1 MATNFKRDQQRI
13 HGSVPNTIFM
23 HENINEYTIDIPVQD
38 RTSGRI
44 GLSGHWRSWSLKSLQ
59 RTGCRGLD
67 PVGKKEREGGQFL
80 EEDQQYERETY
91 RERERVVN
99 NLWACVAV
107 LTAALSFWRIEA
119 TTVTATSVSRSSSPP
134 SPQQLPSPR
143 EDPIPIGIPRTLSS
157 PVAHHKRSP
166 SRKADVS
173 EQPFVTTKRRF
184 AAYYDVDD
192 RREEDC
198 DETEEPPVVA
208 TAAGT
213 VSEVIRAGNYNIGTA
228 LDWWEMA
235 LKVRNGDSAPYRY
248 QDRAVLDGS
257 VVRLWKDTRP
267 VGPLGL

>member
-1 MATNFKRDQQRI
+1 
-13 HGSVPNTIFM
+13 M

-67 PVGKKEREGGQFL
+67 PVGKKEREG
-80 EEDQQYERETY
+80 
-91 RERERVVN
+91 VVN

-107 LTAALSFWRIEA
+107 LTAAPSFWRIEA

-157 PVAHHKRSP
+157 PVAHHKPSP